1 MLFKM
6 ISIIDIATDR
16 AFFFFIRKMLTSF
29 LFLHENICC
38 GYSLE
43 APQQG
48 ASNEYH
54 NICFHGEI
62 RKICGYP
69 LLSVVNVSMDDRSA

>member
-1 MLFKM
+1 MSMRMLVNTT
-6 ISIIDIATDR
+6 DIGLDKSEYQVI
-16 AFFFFIRKMLTSF
+16 FV

-43 APQQG
+43 APRRG

-54 NICFHGEI
+54 NICFRGENYQYFWI
-62 RKICGYP
+62 EKKAP
-69 LLSVVNVSMDDRSA
+69 